1 MMQAMYF
8 RLTFFTFQ
16 FNVKKYVE
24 TCFFECYNCICLYI
38 WAIKSLHG
46 VYEKITDVLEIKH
59 MYNSMHCKVFGSDM
73 RLFRMTI

>member
-8 RLTFFTFQ
+8 RLTFLTFQ

-24 TCFFECYNCICLYI
+24 TCFFECYNCIYLYI

-46 VYEKITDVLEIKH
+46 VYEKITDVLEI
-59 MYNSMHCKVFGSDM
+59 
-73 RLFRMTI
+73 